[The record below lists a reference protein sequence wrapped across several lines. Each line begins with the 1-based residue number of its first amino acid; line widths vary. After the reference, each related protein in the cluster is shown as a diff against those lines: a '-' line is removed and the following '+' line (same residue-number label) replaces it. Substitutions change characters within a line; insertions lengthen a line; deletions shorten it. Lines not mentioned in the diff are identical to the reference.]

1 LKTRLKYFQVEN
13 IAKECKVHV
22 ISRGP
27 FNDAM
32 IKFPA
37 SAVALVDLLKLLEKG
52 DFDSPEALKQHLRSL
67 DNFKYRNKWWV
78 IDVSGNKLRVIAC
91 IDFRLKKVFVKHIV
105 THADYNKLTTYYR
118 EHKE

>member
-1 LKTRLKYFQVEN
+1 M
-13 IAKECKVHV
+13 HV
-22 ISRGP
+22 ISRSP

-32 IKFPA
+32 IRFPD

-52 DFDSPEALKQHLRSL
+52 DFGSPDALKQHVRSL

-78 IDVSGNKLRVIAC
+78 IDVSGNKLRVITY
-91 IDFRLKKVFVKHIV
+91 IDFRLQKVFVKHVV
-105 THADYNKLTTYYR
+105 THAEYYKLTKYYR

>member
-1 LKTRLKYFQVEN
+1 
-13 IAKECKVHV
+13 VHV
-22 ISRGP
+22 ISRSP

-32 IKFPA
+32 IRFPD

-52 DFDSPEALKQHLRSL
+52 DFGSPDTLKQHVRSL

-78 IDVSGNKLRVIAC
+78 IDVSGNKLRVIAY
-91 IDFRLKKVFVKHIV
+91 IDFRLQKVFVKHVV
-105 THADYNKLTTYYR
+105 THAEYNKLTKYYR